1 MDTPSIIKH
10 ALAISPNLDEL
21 LEHEDKTRAK
31 AGLMSAVPVFEMI
44 SSRSVSPSDGCEEI
58 LVGLPPPPRHP
69 RVKLPRPTTY
79 AIKTSLILSER
90 TELQARETSAKP
102 APTSRFVQSP
112 LSGSSSISN
121 PFINPAPTLAE
132 LHDIPS
138 KLPVTRQPFN
148 GQSSELS
155 SHRSDSRDRTQ
166 SPNVFTSPWSAVDV
180 NAPIQSSGDRR
191 RQQNFVADSHSKPW
205 RPLNSS
211 NSQAKRPST
220 SPGYTTYTHI
230 SSTRE
235 PVNTSKAE
243 SCISISTTVYPP
255 SDKESYSFH
264 DPVHS
269 SSGKSHSQFQREVNS
284 TSMDCPQISPIQFS
298 RRLSDTWASFTSD
311 PSRYSPLSPDLPTT
325 PISYT
330 TSTKPRPLPPIPT
343 ASEEAPLPPTTNFLD
358 SGERADLVRTTR
370 KLARVFGKTPG
381 ADVILVQD
389 PSLSLSRYS
398 SGSDWSQRP
407 SALQA
412 ELELDEAGR
421 HSAPLSPD
429 DVSSVTSSS
438 QGSLLSPSK
447 DQAGHHAQAQIMSV
461 NDTFDGGD
469 TASVMLE
476 ADKITKPFP
485 YIPSQSQLGTML
497 DEEQADER
505 RRKREKLAKLHRFL
519 GSRVPINLILGT
531 EDNVEASL
539 PSPFFSPISPLNRN
553 DDRQTTWLKRR
564 KSSSAILSS
573 PHWSNDL
580 ERVKEEL
587 NDQEK
592 LINVRRA
599 VKMEKVYSI
608 SFSTDY

>member
-1 MDTPSIIKH
+1 
-10 ALAISPNLDEL
+10 
-21 LEHEDKTRAK
+21 
-31 AGLMSAVPVFEMI
+31 MSAVSVSEMN
-44 SSRSVSPSDGCEEI
+44 SPRSVSPTRSDGCEEI

-79 AIKTSLILSER
+79 AIKTSLILSES
-90 TELQARETSAKP
+90 TELQARETPAKP
-102 APTSRFVQSP
+102 APTSFVQSP

-138 KLPVTRQPFN
+138 KLPVTQQPSN

-155 SHRSDSRDRTQ
+155 SYRSDSRDRTQ
-166 SPNVFTSPWSAVDV
+166 SPIVFTSPWSAVDV
-180 NAPIQSSGDRR
+180 NPPIQSSRDRR
-191 RQQNFVADSHSKPW
+191 PQQNFVADSHSKPW
-205 RPLNSS
+205 QPLNSL

-220 SPGYTTYTHI
+220 SPGYTTFTHI
-230 SSTRE
+230 SSTLE

-255 SDKESYSFH
+255 SDKGSYSFH
-264 DPVHS
+264 DPVYS
-269 SSGKSHSQFQREVNS
+269 SSGKSHSQSQREVNS

-298 RRLSDTWASFTSD
+298 RRLSDTWVSFTSD
-311 PSRYSPLSPDLPTT
+311 PSRCSPLSPDLPTT
-325 PISYT
+325 PISRS
-330 TSTKPRPLPPIPT
+330 TSTKIRPLPPIPT
-343 ASEEAPLPPTTNFLD
+343 ASEAPLPPTTNFLD

-381 ADVILVQD
+381 ADVITVQD
-389 PSLSLSRYS
+389 PSLSMSRHS

-407 SALQA
+407 SALQT
-412 ELELDEAGR
+412 ELELDEARR

-438 QGSLLSPSK
+438 QESLLSPSK

-469 TASVMLE
+469 TASIMLE
-476 ADKITKPFP
+476 ADKITKPFT
-485 YIPSQSQLGTML
+485 YIPSQSQLGTTL

-519 GSRVPINLILGT
+519 GSRIPINLILGT

-539 PSPFFSPISPLNRN
+539 PPPFFSPISPLNRN

-587 NDQEK
+587 NEQEK
-592 LINVRRA
+592 FINVRRA

-608 SFSTDY
+608 SFSTDF